1 MSVKHDV
8 GLEIGCRL
16 VVVIVPVSWTH
27 FGGKEIHQPSSALQ
41 VVQGKAMWIAYIHHI
56 LPTNS
61 TQLSHQKAEEGTE
74 NKGNFISSKVRK
86 MAKNGN
92 GTKRKHAIVRDQT
105 QFSDSESY
113 KI

>member
-1 MSVKHDV
+1 MPA
-8 GLEIGCRL
+8 CRRHRASQL
-16 VVVIVPVSWTH
+16 DTFWGEGDPPAI
-27 FGGKEIHQPSSALQ
+27 QRALQ

-61 TQLSHQKAEEGTE
+61 AQLSHQKAEEGTE